1 MRFTLRLRPLLLLV
15 PLLATRL
22 GAQRPLPPIP
32 AVHGELRLEVRYP
45 KAGSVLDIA
54 DSTFLMG
61 NVGDGGA
68 TLRINGREVPVAPNG
83 AWLAWVAI
91 PQDSATV
98 VRLEARHGTTV
109 VRSELPLRRAGW
121 VRRTGAW
128 IVPGSLQPRAQ
139 LWLPEGEA
147 LTLSV
152 RAAPGAAVR
161 LLLPDGSVIPFAPAA
176 TADLVP
182 ASVLAF
188 SRDDRGL
195 DRATGTTTYL
205 GRFEGT
211 TAAGIE
217 DWLRPTPP
225 PVAAPARLEI
235 VVGSDTTR
243 ASWPL
248 AVRRPAVRPTVVR
261 LEEPVGLGA
270 ERDGIVIGRNLPGG
284 TYHWFFPV
292 GTVAT
297 ADARQDDLVRLRLA
311 SGSTAWVPVSEVVP
325 QRGMAL
331 PGLAVM
337 KSLTLA
343 ATPDGARLRIP
354 LSTPVAH
361 QVRAT
366 PAGLTITLF
375 GVAGD
380 ADWTRYPATGR
391 FVSWLGWHQVA
402 TDQVELQ
409 LTFGRPLWGWRVRVD
424 RGDLVFDFREPPV
437 VDRVNPLKGRRIV
450 LDPGHP
456 PLGACGPTGLCEP
469 EATLAVARIAAERLR
484 ALGAVVSLT
493 RRDARPV
500 ELWQRVALADSVE
513 AEAMVSI
520 HLNALPDGINPF
532 TNNGSS
538 TFFQHPQSIAL
549 AQAVQD
555 ELVRRLGLRNLGVA
569 RGDLALV
576 RPTWYPAVLAEGL
589 FLMIP
594 LQEAAMRS
602 LEGQQRYAEAIVAGL
617 RSFFGSATVST
628 NAPPGRPQPVASPDR
643 PE

>member
-1 MRFTLRLRPLLLLV
+1 MCFTMMLRALPLLGLV
-15 PLLATRL
+15 LATRL
-22 GAQRPLPPIP
+22 EAQRPLPPIP
-32 AVHGELRLEVRYP
+32 AVHGELRLDVRYP

-61 NVGDGGA
+61 NVGDGAA
-68 TLRINGREVPVAPNG
+68 TLTVNGLAVPVAPNG
-83 AWLAWVAI
+83 AWLAWIAV
-91 PQDSATV
+91 PQDSAV
-98 VRLEARHGTTV
+98 VIRLEARLGSRV

-128 IVPGSLQPRAQ
+128 VVPGSLQPRSQ
-139 LWLPEGEA
+139 FWLPVDEA
-147 LTLSV
+147 LTLRV
-152 RAAPGAAVR
+152 RAAPGASVR
-161 LLLPDGSVIPFAPAA
+161 LLLPDGRALPFAAAAVADPPA
-176 TADLVP
+176 

-188 SRDDRGL
+188 ERDERRL
-195 DRATGTTTYL
+195 DRSSVATTYL
-205 GRFEGT
+205 ARLDGE
-211 TAAGIE
+211 TASGSD
-217 DWLRPTPP
+217 DWLRVAMPP
-225 PVAAPARLEI
+225 AGAIPQLEV
-235 VVGSDTTR
+235 VVGADTTR
-243 ASWPL
+243 LPWPL
-248 AVRRPAVRPTVVR
+248 TVRRQGVRPAVVR
-261 LEEPVGLGA
+261 LDEPARLGA
-270 ERDGIVIGRNLPGG
+270 ERDGVVIGRNLPGG

-297 ADARQDDLVRLRLA
+297 AEARQDDLVRLRLA
-311 SGSTAWVPVSEVVP
+311 SGATAWVPIAEVAP

-337 KSLTLA
+337 GSLTLS
-343 ATPDGARLRIP
+343 ATPSGARLRIP
-354 LSTPVAH
+354 LSAPVAH

-380 ADWTRYPATGR
+380 ADWTRYPVTGR
-391 FVSWLGWHQVA
+391 FVRWLGWHQVA
-402 TDQVELQ
+402 TDRVEMELSFAQ
-409 LTFGRPLWGWRVRVD
+409 PLWGWRVRVD
-424 RGDLVFDFREPPV
+424 RGDLLFEFRQPPT

-456 PLGACGPTGLCEP
+456 PVGACGPTGLCEP
-469 EATLAVARIAAERLR
+469 EATLAVARIAADRLR

-493 RRDARPV
+493 RRDAGPV
-500 ELWQRVALADSVE
+500 ELWQRVAIADSLD
-513 AEAMVSI
+513 AEVLVSI

-538 TFFQHPQSIAL
+538 TFFQHPQSIEL
-549 AQAVQD
+549 AQAIQE

-569 RGDLALV
+569 RGDLAMV

-594 LQEAAMRS
+594 LQEAAMRTA
-602 LEGQQRYAEAIVAGL
+602 EGQQRYADAIVAGL
-617 RSFFGSATVST
+617 RTFLGHATLST
-628 NAPPGRPQPVASPDR
+628 NDPARRPQSAASPNR